1 MTERKFDPRHIHKL
15 NDTKR
20 LETLNP
26 DYLWAFSGL
35 KDPHVLVDVGAGTG
49 FFAVAFAE
57 KMNGGKIYACDT
69 ADEMIA
75 WMQENITA
83 SYADQII
90 PVKSKEASIPLSD
103 AIADLVS
110 MINLHHELKAPE
122 QILAEAR
129 RLLKPGAKIM
139 IVDWKTEETP
149 EGPPLKIRVA
159 PGVIRGQLK
168 KAGFVNIFESDGLPY
183 HHILVGEKQAL

>member
-1 MTERKFDPRHIHKL
+1 
-15 NDTKR
+15 
-20 LETLNP
+20 
-26 DYLWAFSGL
+26 
-35 KDPHVLVDVGAGTG
+35 
-49 FFAVAFAE
+49 
-57 KMNGGKIYACDT
+57 
-69 ADEMIA
+69 
-75 WMQENITA
+75 
-83 SYADQII
+83 
-90 PVKSKEASIPLSD
+90 
-103 AIADLVS
+103 